1 MEIIVT
7 LLCTL
12 AIMGSHLFFLF
23 EHKAIYTKL
32 EELEKKID
40 DLKSTD
46 SNF

>member
-1 MEIIVT
+1 MEIVVT

-40 DLKSTD
+40 DLKRTN
-46 SNF
+46 SNS

>member
-1 MEIIVT
+1 MEIVVT

-12 AIMGSHLFFLF
+12 AIMGSHLFFIF

-32 EELEKKID
+32 KELEKKID
-40 DLKSTD
+40 NLKSTD